1 MCQSRFKSLDPGVY
15 IYPSICP
22 HCPSHEVFSWAAA
35 VLLMLTR
42 FMTWSALENSLLL
55 AAPIASTHFR
65 GLGTV
70 EQAYQCL
77 QAASRRKVLKKPL
90 AILFLAACEKDRQCR
105 TVLKE
110 ALPPV
115 SCILTDI
122 MARCPAALPIW
133 RTHATGTPFKV
144 FASSGRRAPLIPR
157 RGPLNKARN
166 ALQVLQVPGG
176 VAP

>member
-15 IYPSICP
+15 IYPSTCP

-55 AAPIASTHFR
+55 AAPIASTHFS

-70 EQAYQCL
+70 ERAYQCL
-77 QAASRRKVLKKPL
+77 QVASRKVLKKPL

-122 MARCPAALPIW
+122 MARCPAALPMW

-144 FASSGRRAPLIPR
+144 SASSGRRAPLIPR

-166 ALQVLQVPGG
+166 GLQVLQVPGG